1 LPTPLVLAVSP
12 DAGLRTQ
19 VRLTLGLG
27 QLELVEAADTQ
38 EAIRQVAAAVPSLLV
53 LDLAL
58 PGALALARTL
68 RRQPETA
75 HVRTLLLVA
84 RGDEAPRAPEGVD
97 GALAVPATSFALL
110 GRVTALLREDGPV
123 PFVR

>member
-1 LPTPLVLAVSP
+1 LPIPLVLAASP
-12 DAGLRTQ
+12 DEGLRTQ
-19 VRLTLGLG
+19 IRLTLGVG
-27 QLELVEAADTQ
+27 QLELMEAADT
-38 EAIRQVAAAVPSLLV
+38 EGAIRQVAAVVPSLLV

-68 RRQPETA
+68 RSQPETA

-84 RGDEAPRAPEGVD
+84 RGGEAPRAPEGVD
-97 GALAVPATSFALL
+97 GSLAVPTTSFALL
-110 GRVTALLREDGPV
+110 RRVAALLREDGPV